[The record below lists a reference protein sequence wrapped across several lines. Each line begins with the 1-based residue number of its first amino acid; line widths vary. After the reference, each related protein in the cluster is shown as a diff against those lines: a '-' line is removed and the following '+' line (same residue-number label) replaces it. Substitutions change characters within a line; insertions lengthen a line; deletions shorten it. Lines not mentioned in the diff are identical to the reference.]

1 MSTRSILIVEEDQAT
16 RAFLAENLTADGY
29 QVAVAGTRANALS
42 LLAARRPHLVIADI
56 NGQTLGLLD
65 AIRDGDGLAAE
76 VDPGTPMI
84 VLTRRSDELARVRV
98 FDHGGD
104 DVVTK
109 PFSYPELHG
118 RVRALLRRA
127 YQPAAHRVLRV
138 GALRIDTVA
147 RDVRLDGRRVELSA
161 KEFALLAQLASDP
174 TRVFTKAEL
183 LRDVWDCRSPVR
195 TRTVDSHAVRLRH
208 KLARHGDQ
216 RWVSNV
222 WGVGYRLCAPPAPP
236 ADE

>member
-138 GALRIDTVA
+138 GALRD
-147 RDVRLDGRRVELSA
+147 RHRR
-161 KEFALLAQLASDP
+161 P
-174 TRVFTKAEL
+174 
-183 LRDVWDCRSPVR
+183 
-195 TRTVDSHAVRLRH
+195 
-208 KLARHGDQ
+208 
-216 RWVSNV
+216 
-222 WGVGYRLCAPPAPP
+222 
-236 ADE
+236 